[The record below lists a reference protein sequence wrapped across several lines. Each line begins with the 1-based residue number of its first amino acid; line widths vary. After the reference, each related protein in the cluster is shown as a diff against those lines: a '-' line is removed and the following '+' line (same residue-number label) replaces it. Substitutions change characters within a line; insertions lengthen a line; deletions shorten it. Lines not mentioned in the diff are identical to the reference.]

1 MVRERLR
8 GNQVMPDKD
17 TINYGRYM
25 EKAMRGVMVEVLGH
39 VAEHG
44 LPGAHY
50 FYITF
55 ETEHPGVDIA
65 DWLRERYPNEMMIV
79 LQEWFDDLAVTGDR
93 FTVTLNFSN
102 QPATLVIPFDAV
114 KTFIDPS
121 AKFGLKFDDH
131 ESDEM
136 VLDLDDIEG
145 AETPDDGAPAD
156 EPPTGTNGGKTH
168 PSADVVSLDRFRKT

>member
-1 MVRERLR
+1 MFRVATW
-8 GNQVMPDKD
+8 GQQAVTGSD
-17 TINYGRYM
+17 TLNYGRYM
-25 EKAMRGVMVEVLGH
+25 EKAMRGVMAEVLGH

-55 ETEHPGVDIA
+55 ETDHPGVDVA
-65 DWLRERYPNEMMIV
+65 DWLRERYPSEMMIV
-79 LQEWFDDLAVTGDR
+79 LQEWFDDLAVMDDR
-93 FTVTLNFSN
+93 FRVTLNFSN
-102 QPATLVIPFDAV
+102 QPETLVVPFEAV

-136 VLDLDDIEG
+136 VLDLEDIEDAED
-145 AETPDDGAPAD
+145 AETPDD
-156 EPPTGTNGGKTH
+156 EPPAGPSGGKTQA
-168 PSADVVSLDRFRKT
+168 SADVVNLDRFRKT

>member
-1 MVRERLR
+1 MASS
-8 GNQVMPDKD
+8 D
-17 TINYGRYM
+17 TLNYGHYM
-25 EKAMRGVMVEVLGH
+25 EKAMRGVMAEVLGH
-39 VAEHG
+39 VARHG

-55 ETEHPGVDIA
+55 EPDHPGVDIA

-79 LQEWFDDLAVTGDR
+79 LQEWFEDLAVMDDR
-93 FTVTLNFSN
+93 FRVTLNFSN
-102 QPATLVIPFDAV
+102 QPETLVIPFEAV

-136 VLDLDDIEG
+136 VLDLDDIEDIEDG
-145 AETPDDGAPAD
+145 ETPDD
-156 EPPTGTNGGKTH
+156 EPPAGPDGDK
-168 PSADVVSLDRFRKT
+168 PRSSADVVNLDRFRKT

>member
-1 MVRERLR
+1 MT
-8 GNQVMPDKD
+8 DSD
-17 TINYGRYM
+17 TLNYGRYM
-25 EKAMRGVMVEVLGH
+25 EKAMRGVMAEVLGH

-79 LQEWFDDLAVTGDR
+79 LQEWFDDLAVMDDR
-93 FTVTLNFSN
+93 FRVTLNFSN
-102 QPATLVIPFDAV
+102 QPETLVVPFDAV

-136 VLDLDDIEG
+136 VLDLDDIEDNG
-145 AETPDDGAPAD
+145 ASDE
-156 EPPTGTNGGKTH
+156 EPPEGPPDESPDGPSGGK
-168 PSADVVSLDRFRKT
+168 PRSSADVVSLDRFRKT

>member
-1 MVRERLR
+1 MTGSDSL
-8 GNQVMPDKD
+8 
-17 TINYGRYM
+17 NYGRYM
-25 EKAMRGVMVEVLGH
+25 EQAMRGVMAEVLGH
-39 VAEHG
+39 VASHG

-55 ETEHPGVDIA
+55 EPDHPGVDMA

-79 LQEWFDDLAVTGDR
+79 LQEWFEDLAVMDDR
-93 FTVTLNFSN
+93 FRVTLNFSN
-102 QPATLVIPFDAV
+102 QPETLVIPFEAV

-136 VLDLDDIEG
+136 VLNLDDIE
-145 AETPDDGAPAD
+145 AIEPPDD
-156 EPPTGTNGGKTH
+156 EPPGGSPAGPGGDK
-168 PSADVVSLDRFRKT
+168 PRSSADVVNLDRFRKT